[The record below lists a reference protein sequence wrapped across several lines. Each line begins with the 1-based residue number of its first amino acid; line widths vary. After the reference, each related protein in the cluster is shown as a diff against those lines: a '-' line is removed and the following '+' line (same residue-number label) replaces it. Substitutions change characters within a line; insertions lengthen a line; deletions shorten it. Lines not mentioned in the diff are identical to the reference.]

1 MFVRFTGYHSS
12 NLISELI
19 KLSFYIFITC
29 WRTIMLY
36 ALLVRV
42 VVVKDPVVVFVLR
55 WNWLTTGSC
64 KNFPLRVSSSQFCR
78 SQYWPELFQMLS
90 QTSTTPVHQPLI
102 LRANSAKM
110 AVDKVCFILLPPS
123 LYWKKKY
130 CYSGNPFQILRQP
143 NNAVINVLLKLASGS
158 GGLFTFDSVCAS
170 FCADGNL
177 TYFSSKLAM

>member
-1 MFVRFTGYHSS
+1 
-12 NLISELI
+12 
-19 KLSFYIFITC
+19 
-29 WRTIMLY
+29 ML
-36 ALLVRV
+36 A
-42 VVVKDPVVVFVLR
+42 
-55 WNWLTTGSC
+55 
-64 KNFPLRVSSSQFCR
+64 
-78 SQYWPELFQMLS
+78 

-110 AVDKVCFILLPPS
+110 AVDKVSFILLSPS
-123 LYWKKKY
+123 FLCSGAKKKFY
-130 CYSGNPFQILRQP
+130 YRENLFQILRQP